1 MEAEQ
6 QAVRQPPRSGQA
18 ESRLDVRAYLSA
30 FGHEIA
36 KERHP
41 GSGVVMYCLERCVFD
56 PNHWPNEAS
65 IIQQANGTL
74 SYQCFH
80 ESCKGRTW
88 HDARRQISGE
98 EKLGPWMFGGNGH
111 RHQANIKPEVKPSS
125 ENSTPVE
132 NESRSA
138 IIRAVLT
145 TDQFTQIKVPD
156 RNAYLKPFI
165 KEGTIGMLTAPRG
178 VGKTGFVSGIL
189 NAVSR
194 HENFGP
200 WECGVQVPVMLMDG
214 EMSIHDNRERIVQL
228 GLDCEREAPFYIYCD
243 AYAYLLGIP
252 RARLTDEAWREAMKE
267 ILEDLQV
274 KLWAVDNIA
283 SLSPGLDENAK
294 KDWDPINQWLID
306 LRFAGISTIL
316 LHHDNKM
323 GGQRGTSAREDNL
336 DYSIQLIRPNDYT
349 PEDGARFIAHFTK
362 QRVENSSLHL
372 IGDTE
377 FHLAQDENG
386 RYVWTFK
393 NVRAARKLE
402 VVKLFDQGLKNKDIA
417 CAVGY
422 SAGQVSKIKAWAV
435 RKDIL
440 TAGGKLT
447 QTGFEWLSRG
457 EKQETF

>member
-145 TDQFTQIKVPD
+145 TDSSHKSKSQNVT
-156 RNAYLKPFI
+156 
-165 KEGTIGMLTAPRG
+165 
-178 VGKTGFVSGIL
+178 
-189 NAVSR
+189 
-194 HENFGP
+194 
-200 WECGVQVPVMLMDG
+200 
-214 EMSIHDNRERIVQL
+214 
-228 GLDCEREAPFYIYCD
+228 
-243 AYAYLLGIP
+243 
-252 RARLTDEAWREAMKE
+252 
-267 ILEDLQV
+267 
-274 KLWAVDNIA
+274 
-283 SLSPGLDENAK
+283 
-294 KDWDPINQWLID
+294 LI
-306 LRFAGISTIL
+306 
-316 LHHDNKM
+316 
-323 GGQRGTSAREDNL
+323 
-336 DYSIQLIRPNDYT
+336 
-349 PEDGARFIAHFTK
+349 
-362 QRVENSSLHL
+362 
-372 IGDTE
+372 
-377 FHLAQDENG
+377 
-386 RYVWTFK
+386 
-393 NVRAARKLE
+393 
-402 VVKLFDQGLKNKDIA
+402 
-417 CAVGY
+417 
-422 SAGQVSKIKAWAV
+422 
-435 RKDIL
+435 
-440 TAGGKLT
+440 
-447 QTGFEWLSRG
+447 
-457 EKQETF
+457 